1 MNAKP
6 IFYLLPLLLLS
17 ACSSRQPGQPS
28 VQEPSAQQPR
38 QQARPAARH
47 QRASAP
53 AAAEAAPTA
62 IPAGT
67 VFHVRLDET
76 LDTKHN
82 RAGDRFLAT
91 LMDPIQVDRTTV
103 IPRGA
108 LCAGHLVE
116 SNASGR
122 FKGQAH
128 LSLSLDSFEVSG
140 QRYKISTFLVAR
152 VSGGH
157 KKRNL
162 TFIGRATTALGA
174 TAQAFTGKKN
184 VRLPAESAVA
194 FSLRSPV
201 ALTSVAHGGAPVTP
215 GKKSASS

>member
-28 VQEPSAQQPR
+28 AQEPSAQQP
-38 QQARPAARH
+38 QQAHPAAPH

-53 AAAEAAPTA
+53 AAAPTA

-67 VFHVRLDET
+67 VFDVRLDET

-82 RAGDRFLAT
+82 RAGDRFFAT
-91 LMDPIQVDRTTV
+91 LMDPIQVGRTTV

-122 FKGQAH
+122 FTGQAH

-140 QRYKISTFLVAR
+140 QRHKIDTFLVAR

-162 TFIGRATTALGA
+162 IFIGGATTALGV

-215 GKKSASS
+215 EKKSASS